1 MITWTVGSGGLLGGA
16 VERAAG
22 RAFGA
27 TPVPWSDRAR
37 AGAVLAADAVRFA
50 DEAGQDPWRI
60 VWAAGAATVAATQEQ
75 ADSEV
80 GALRALLES
89 VRAAAPPGP
98 GCVFITSSAGGVY
111 AGSAAPPFD
120 ATTVPA
126 PISAYGR
133 LKLAQEALAVDLLH
147 GACPVV
153 IGRVANLY
161 GPGQNLAKLQGLVSR
176 LVLAALTQR
185 PINIFV
191 PLETTRDYVYV
202 DDAAADVIALCDAAA
217 EQRAEARVAV
227 IASGAGVSVGQLVR
241 SVQLVTKR
249 RVPIA
254 LGTHPSSRGQVVDL
268 RLVPTTVRA
277 GMALPAGI
285 KRVQL
290 DLLARLQRMP
300 VTA

>member
-22 RAFGA
+22 RAFSGSA
-27 TPVPWSDRAR
+27 VPWTDP
-37 AGAVLAADAVRFA
+37 AGCAAVLASDAARFTR
-50 DEAGQDPWRI
+50 EAGQDPWRL
-60 VWAAGAATVAATQEQ
+60 VWSAGAATVSASQEE
-75 ADSEV
+75 ADSEIA
-80 GALRALLES
+80 ALRGLLEALRS
-89 VRAAAPPGP
+89 TPPRGP
-98 GCVFITSSAGGVY
+98 GCAFITSSAGGVY

-120 ATTVPA
+120 ARTIPA

-133 LKLAQEALAVDLLH
+133 LKLAQEALAVDVLH
-147 GACPVV
+147 GVCPVV

-176 LVLAALTQR
+176 LVLATLTQQ

-202 DDAAADVIALCDAAA
+202 DDAAADVIALCDEAVAT
-217 EQRAEARVAV
+217 QAEARVTV
-227 IASGAGVSVGQLVR
+227 IASGVGVSVGQLIR

-254 LGTHPSSRGQVVDL
+254 LGTHPSSRNQVIDL
-268 RLVPTTVRA
+268 RLVPTTA
-277 GMALPAGI
+277 HPGMALPAGI